1 MEDECQ
7 ILLLNTFLVHFCFS
21 AMDMYEYIY
30 DCIMVY
36 VCVNY
41 YLLYIIKLPGA
52 YALKCNEE
60 GRQALN

>member
-7 ILLLNTFLVHFCFS
+7 MLFLNAFLVHLCFS
-21 AMDMYEYIY
+21 AMSMYDYMY
-30 DCIMVY
+30 DCMT
-36 VCVNY
+36 VCMCELL
-41 YLLYIIKLPGA
+41 LLYIIKLPGA

>member
-1 MEDECQ
+1 MSARYYYL
-7 ILLLNTFLVHFCFS
+7 IHAWFIFVLVQWICVNI
-21 AMDMYEYIY
+21 YIY
-30 DCIMVY
+30 ECIMVY